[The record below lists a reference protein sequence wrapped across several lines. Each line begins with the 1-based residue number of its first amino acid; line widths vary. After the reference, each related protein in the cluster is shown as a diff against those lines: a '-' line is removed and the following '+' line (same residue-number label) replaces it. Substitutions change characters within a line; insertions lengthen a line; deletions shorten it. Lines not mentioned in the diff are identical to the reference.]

1 MTTPS
6 SISSIAKHHRNLS
19 SRWNMTHGAAPLLPL
34 ILLLLVFLAH
44 GPALDNGFVDYDDP
58 HYVTENPQVRQG
70 LAPESIAWA
79 FGSVE
84 QGNWHPLTWLSHMLV
99 VELHGLDPFWHH
111 FHNLLLHGCNVLLLF
126 FLLRRMTGST
136 WRSAA
141 VAALFAAHPL
151 HVESVV
157 WVSERKDVLS
167 TLFALLCLH
176 AYARYAQSLRLGW
189 YLGAFGCLALGL
201 MAKPMLVT
209 MPLLMLLLDFW
220 PLGRF
225 TPAPAGGFFRQ
236 HRVVF
241 LEKLPFILLVLG
253 VSAISLSGQ
262 DTAGA
267 LAPLSEFGV
276 WQRAA
281 NVLTSYVAYLGTLF
295 IPVGLAPL
303 YPLAKSI
310 PLLQPLASGA
320 FLALTTILLLRLA
333 RRAPWLCTGWFWYLI
348 AMLPVIGIVQVG
360 VQSMAD
366 RYTYL
371 PFLGLYLALVW
382 GACSLPRTWPRQL
395 QGAALVALAL
405 CLGACIF
412 LSRQQARLWKDT
424 ITLFEH
430 TVAVTDNNHLAHRIL
445 GKAWLERQDLDAA
458 LGHYLELLRLRPHDP
473 DSHWFVCNILLLTG
487 EHDQALERMATA
499 LERFPDSAM
508 LLKLSGV
515 IRFHGRDLPGAK
527 QDFARALE
535 LAPEDQEARKNLLL
549 VTQELDGDDSG
560 KEIKER
566 GE

>member
-1 MTTPS
+1 MTMP
-6 SISSIAKHHRNLS
+6 N
-19 SRWNMTHGAAPLLPL
+19 SRLLLLPL
-34 ILLLLVFLAH
+34 SLLLLVFLAH
-44 GPALDNGFVDYDDP
+44 GPALDNGFIAYDDP
-58 HYVTENPQVRQG
+58 HYVHDNSQVRQG
-70 LAPESIAWA
+70 LASDSLAWA

-99 VELHGLDPFWHH
+99 AEFHGLDPFWHH

-126 FLLRRMTGST
+126 FLLCRMTGSI

-141 VAALFAAHPL
+141 VAALFAVHPL

-176 AYARYAQSLRLGW
+176 AYARYVSGRSLGW
-189 YLGAFGCLALGL
+189 YLGALGCLALGL

-225 TPAPAGGFFRQ
+225 APTPADGFFRQ
-236 HRVVF
+236 NRTV
-241 LEKLPFILLVLG
+241 LLDKLPFILLALG
-253 VSAISLSGQ
+253 VSAISLFGQ

-281 NVLTSYVAYLGTLF
+281 NVLTSYVAYLGKLVL
-295 IPVGLAPL
+295 PMGLAPL

-310 PLLQPLASGA
+310 PLWKPLASGA
-320 FLALTTILLLRLA
+320 FLALATVLVLGFV
-333 RRAPWLCTGWFWYLI
+333 RRAPCLFVGWFWYLI
-348 AMLPVIGIVQVG
+348 AMLPVIGIVQIG

-371 PFLGLYLALVW
+371 PFVGLYLALVW
-382 GACSLPRTWPRQL
+382 GACSLARTWPRQW
-395 QGAALVALAL
+395 QGVALVTLAL
-405 CLGACIF
+405 CLGACIV
-412 LSRQQARLWKDT
+412 LSRQQARLWMDT

-430 TVAVTDNNHLAHRIL
+430 TVAVTENNHVAHRIL

-458 LGHYLELLRLRPHDP
+458 LGHYLELLRIRPHDP
-473 DSHWFVCNILLLTG
+473 DSHWFVCNTLLLAG
-487 EHDQALERMATA
+487 EHDQAREHMATA
-499 LERFPDSAM
+499 LERFPESVM

-515 IRFHGRDLPGAK
+515 MRFHGGDLHGAAL
-527 QDFARALE
+527 DFTRAVE
-535 LAPEDQEARKNLLL
+535 LAPQDQEARKNLLL
-549 VTQELDGDDSG
+549 VTQELDKEQSG
-560 KEIKER
+560 QEPEHKDE
-566 GE
+566 